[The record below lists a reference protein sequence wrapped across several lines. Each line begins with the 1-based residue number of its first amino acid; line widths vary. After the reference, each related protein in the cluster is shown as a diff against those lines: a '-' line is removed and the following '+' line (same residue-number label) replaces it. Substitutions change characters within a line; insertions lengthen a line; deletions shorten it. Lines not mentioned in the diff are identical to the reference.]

1 MAPSESEVRDARAW
15 TVRKIQDEAAKR
27 GITVK
32 REDAERIVRET
43 HKPEDGNPSKGKREK

>member
-32 REDAERIVRET
+32 RDDAERIVRET
-43 HKPEDGNPSKGKREK
+43 HKVDEGKRPGDKREK

>member
-32 REDAERIVRET
+32 RDDAERIVRDT
-43 HKPEDGNPSKGKREK
+43 HKVDEGKRPGDKREK